1 MLEERDIFVSTT
13 SACSSKQH
21 KPSKVLL
28 EMGKGEG
35 AASSSIRI
43 SMTYRDNHEIVGPF
57 MTALKE
63 SLHKLK
69 GIMR

>member
-1 MLEERDIFVSTT
+1 
-13 SACSSKQH
+13 
-21 KPSKVLL
+21 
-28 EMGKGEG
+28 MGKGED
-35 AASSSIRI
+35 AAASSIRI
-43 SMTYRDNHEIVGPF
+43 SMTYRDNQEIVDPF